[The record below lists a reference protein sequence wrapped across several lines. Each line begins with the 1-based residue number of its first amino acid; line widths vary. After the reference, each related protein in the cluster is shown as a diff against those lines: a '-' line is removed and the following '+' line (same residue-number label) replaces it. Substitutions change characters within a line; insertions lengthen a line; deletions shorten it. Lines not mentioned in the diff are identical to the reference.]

1 LPYRERSFYAIL
13 LFVPARSSAVEQ
25 LPFKQLVGGSIPP
38 GRTDFMT
45 VIIIH
50 NIRSSHNVGS
60 VFRSIDCLLGTQ
72 DVVVYLTGYTPNPLD
87 KYERPNK
94 DLSKVA
100 LGAELDIVWKIGEIS
115 EVIKEVKKQG
125 YEVVGVELAEN
136 AQSLSS
142 FFSNHVNSNNN
153 GDRKKYAL
161 IFGNEVTGIESEVL
175 ALCDSVLQ
183 IDMKGNKESL
193 NVSVCAGIVLYELSR
208 HLKVE

>member
-13 LFVPARSSAVEQ
+13 LLVPARSSAVEQ

-45 VIIIH
+45 VIILH

-72 DVVVYLTGYTPNPLD
+72 DIAVYLTGYTPTPLD

-94 DLSKVA
+94 ELSKVA
-100 LGAELDIVWKIGEIS
+100 LGAELDIVWKVGEI
-115 EVIKEVKKQG
+115 EGIVGDLKKKG
-125 YEVVGVELAEN
+125 YEVVGVEIAED
-136 AQSLSS
+136 AKPLTS
-142 FFSNHVNSNNN
+142 FFSNHVNGNKN
-153 GDRKKYAL
+153 GDSKKYAL
-161 IFGNEVTGIESEVL
+161 IFGNEVTGIEPEVL

-183 IDMKGNKESL
+183 IDMKGSKESL